1 MRLLFKQCI
10 TCKAQS
16 LLTLITGLGGGFK
29 NAKELRVMNYKEAV
43 NGPDNK
49 RWKAEVK
56 NEYWQMLANKVFEI
70 VL

>member
-1 MRLLFKQCI
+1 MHHL
-10 TCKAQS
+10 QS
-16 LLTLITGLGGGFK
+16 TEFANIGAGLGGGFK